1 MHFIFQQFGDIQVH
15 LTDLSHRRQLMYKS
29 QIKSNPCE
37 QSNCSWPLQISLQGY
52 RRKELVYLELLL
64 VGKLSNTSDPRLNR
78 WSAYRGAWFLGVGTK
93 QSSCIRQVRAR
104 AQRPGC
110 VCALCRSGLRREVAA
125 FNSPSMRPW
134 PAAGAAAVAGLPALS
149 CARGGQHGGRT
160 SRRGTLC
167 RLRHWVCVCVQS
179 TAEGWA
185 AVGH

>member
-78 WSAYRGAWFLGVGTK
+78 WSAYRGAWFLGLNKAAAYG
-93 QSSCIRQVRAR
+93 
-104 AQRPGC
+104 
-110 VCALCRSGLRREVAA
+110 RSGHAHSARVVQV
-125 FNSPSMRPW
+125 W
-134 PAAGAAAVAGLPALS
+134 PPTGGGSIQFALDAAVAGCRRCGRGRAAGAVLRAWRPAW
-149 CARGGQHGGRT
+149 GQSLAQRN
-160 SRRGTLC
+160 
-167 RLRHWVCVCVQS
+167 
-179 TAEGWA
+179 
-185 AVGH
+185 AV

>member
-37 QSNCSWPLQISLQGY
+37 QIQLFMAFANFAAGLQKKGTGLFGATACGQIIEHLRSTAQQMVSLQ
-52 RRKELVYLELLL
+52 RSVVL
-64 VGKLSNTSDPRLNR
+64 
-78 WSAYRGAWFLGVGTK
+78 GTK

-149 CARGGQHGGRT
+149 CARGGQHGGRA
-160 SRRGTLC
+160 SRSGTLC